1 MKTPQRLR
9 PLVLLVAALLLLAT
23 GRAQAISTDINTFSA
38 NAAAPNI
45 MILLDTSKSMQW
57 DSAGCA
63 ACPKKKWEMARDA
76 IRDIILSVNP
86 PDGSGAGYV
95 ENVRFGLFQ
104 FDRTNWGGLLKVP
117 IAPGN
122 TASILSVLDAY
133 AIGSNAGGTPNG
145 SSLTD
150 VGRYFAGT
158 DGWGTLPLYGTL
170 PVRLPVTSWPPPSG
184 QIEPPAPSPI
194 VDDCRSNVIINLSD
208 GEADPVDMGKYV
220 PWQDNG
226 TQWCFPVGTCPADPT
241 LSDATQ
247 FCATIGDA
255 DADGVETCGLQCG
268 FDAANR
274 PMMGEDCPS
283 PPLRNDW
290 GFLDWIDDVAYA
302 MNRYD
307 FAPGIP
313 GMQNITVHNIA
324 YDLTGAGRD
333 SLIAASANGGGLFF
347 DATDY
352 QTLYDALAQLTA
364 TTMEGNFS
372 FAAPSVTAFQTALTD
387 GFFVA
392 SFDPSGDE
400 AFWAGHLQAFRISTQ
415 LVILD
420 KNQNPALDPN
430 SGLFNDPPNPFWDA
444 GVELAKSSHP
454 TRKLYT
460 TKYVPTA
467 LREDFATNKVSAA
480 DLALTNADLV
490 LYPNYPTISFANT
503 NALRDGLIDF
513 IWGQDTF
520 DADADGDTGELRNA
534 VLGDIFHSGAIQ
546 IGPPSSFLIGE
557 DGFGPPNDPLSF
569 WATHQYRDRK
579 LMVGANDGMLHA
591 FNAGSFNV
599 GDNPA
604 TPETENGY
612 YDLGTGE
619 EDFGYIPSFLTD
631 TLKYIPINNPRQYYY
646 VDGSPS
652 AADIW
657 IPKNGADTSKEPTEW
672 ATALVV
678 GMKDGDSGY
687 LALDV
692 SDPGDSKYPE
702 LLWELDETDI
712 PIGNTWS
719 EAVITRVKLKT
730 GSADFC
736 GKITTDDGPCREQWV
751 AIFGGGYRQDGD
763 PGLAAYVSD
772 PGSASWSDAS
782 KGIFMVAMDTGE
794 LIGQVVYDANPTE
807 TLNQMRFSIPS
818 SPAVLDLDFDGFAD
832 VVYVGDLGGQ
842 MWRWDISKV
851 GEDTAL
857 SDGLMD
863 NWPVGLLFKSDPAT
877 LGAGGTHHHSIFFPP
892 VATYLNGELVLAFG
906 SGERTNLGYI
916 GDAAD
921 DDNNRFWVVWDR
933 TPLGLDPEDPLTNWV
948 TIGEGHTL
956 VGSVTRGL
964 NDVSNLAT
972 DPDPFDDG
980 YFIKAPEGEKFITN
994 HVLFA
999 GILITLAYDPAG
1011 AGAPLGPCGGVSS
1024 GASNVWVFNLGNAG
1038 GLLDSAAAAG
1048 NDQRK
1053 LYVGPG
1059 VPGDPRITISKDKV
1073 QIVGRTSTG
1082 ALIQLDI
1089 PADPPPPI
1097 ELVFWRQL
1105 Y

>member
-1 MKTPQRLR
+1 MRTN
-9 PLVLLVAALLLLAT
+9 LLLGVLVVVASCMLAV
-23 GRAQAISTDINTFSA
+23 GEARAISTDIDTFSS

-45 MILLDTSKSMQW
+45 MILLDTSKSMQ
-57 DSAGCA
+57 DSSAGCG

-76 IRDIILSVNP
+76 IRDIITTVNP
-86 PDGSGAGYV
+86 LDGSGAHV

-117 IAPGN
+117 ITPGN
-122 TASILSVLDAY
+122 TASILTVLDAY
-133 AIGSNAGGTPNG
+133 VNGSNAGGTPNG

-184 QIEPPAPSPI
+184 QVEPPGPSPI
-194 VDDCRSNVIINLSD
+194 VDDCRENAVINLSD
-208 GEADPVDMGKYV
+208 GSADHVDMGKYI
-220 PWQDNG
+220 PWQDDG
-226 TQWCFPVGTCPADPT
+226 TQWCFPVGTCPADPA

-255 DADGVETCGLQCG
+255 DADGVEACGTMCG
-268 FDAANR
+268 PDGAQR
-274 PMMGEDCPS
+274 PMMGESCPGAFGFI
-283 PPLRNDW
+283 DW
-290 GFLDWIDDVAYA
+290 VDDVAYA

-333 SLIAASANGGGLFF
+333 TLIAASANGGGLFF

-352 QTLYDALAQLTA
+352 QTLYDALLQLTA
-364 TTMEGNFS
+364 TVMEGNFAFS
-372 FAAPSVTAFQTALTD
+372 APSVTAFQTALSD

-392 SFDPSGDE
+392 SFEPSGEE
-400 AFWAGHLQAFRISTQ
+400 AFWPGHVQAFRISSQ
-415 LVILD
+415 LEILD
-420 KNQNPALDPN
+420 KNGNPALDPN
-430 SGLFNDPPNPFWDA
+430 SGVFNDPPNPFWDA
-444 GVELAKSSHP
+444 GVELAKTTHP
-454 TRKLYT
+454 PRKLYS
-460 TKYVPTA
+460 TKYVPTP
-467 LREDFATNKVSAA
+467 LREDFTKPKISAT
-480 DLALTNADLV
+480 DLALTNADLP

-503 NALRDGLIDF
+503 NALRDGLIDYL
-513 IWGQDTF
+513 WGQDTF
-520 DADADGDTGELRNA
+520 DQDGDGNTTELRAA

-546 IGPPSSFLIGE
+546 IGPPPQYNLGE
-557 DGFGPPNDPLSF
+557 DGFGPANDPLSF
-569 WATHQYRDRK
+569 WSTYKQRDRK

-591 FNAGSFNV
+591 FNAGSYNA

-612 YDLGTGE
+612 YDLGNGQE
-619 EDFGYIPSFLTD
+619 AFGYVPEFLVD
-631 TLKYIPINNPRQYYY
+631 TLKYIPINLPRQYYY

-657 IPKNGADTSKEPTEW
+657 IPQNANDTSKEPTEW

-678 GMKDGDSGY
+678 GMKDGASGY
-687 LALDV
+687 LALNVTDP
-692 SDPGDSKYPE
+692 SDAKYPE
-702 LLWELDETDI
+702 PLWEIDETTL
-712 PIGNTWS
+712 PLGNTWS

-751 AIFGGGYRQDGD
+751 AIFGGGYRKDGD
-763 PGLAAYVSD
+763 PNLGNYIAD
-772 PGSASWSDAS
+772 PASASWSDAS
-782 KGIFMVAMDTGE
+782 KGIFMVAMDTGQ
-794 LIGQVVYDANPTE
+794 LIGRVVYDANPLA
-807 TLNQMRFSIPS
+807 TLNQMRFSVPS
-818 SPAVLDLDFDGFAD
+818 TPAVLDLDFDGFAD

-842 MWRWDISKV
+842 MWRWDISAV

-857 SDGLMD
+857 SDGIMD
-863 NWPVGLLFKSDPAT
+863 NWPVGLRFKSDPAT
-877 LGAGGTHHHSIFFPP
+877 LGAGGSHYHSIFFPP
-892 VATYLNGELVLAFG
+892 VATYLNGELVLGFG
-906 SGERTNLGYI
+906 SGERTDLSYI

-921 DDNNRFWVVWDR
+921 DDNNRFWVLWDR
-933 TPLGLDPEDPLTNWV
+933 TSLGLDPEDPNTEWV
-948 TIGEGHTL
+948 ILGEGHTL
-956 VGSVTRGL
+956 VNGVTRGL

-972 DPDPFDDG
+972 DTDPFDDG
-980 YFIKAPEGEKFITN
+980 YFIKVPDGEKFITN
-994 HVLFA
+994 HILFA
-999 GILITLAYDPAG
+999 GILITLSYDPAG
-1011 AGAPLGPCGGVSS
+1011 GGVVAGPCGGASA
-1024 GASNVWVFNLGNAG
+1024 GATNAWVFNLFNAG
-1038 GLLDSAAAAG
+1038 GLLDATAAAG
-1048 NDQRK
+1048 NDQRN
-1053 LYVGPG
+1053 LYIGPG

-1073 QIVGRTSTG
+1073 QVVGRTSTG
-1082 ALIQLDI
+1082 SVFQLDV

>member
-1 MKTPQRLR
+1 MKTPQRVR
-9 PLVLLVAALLLLAT
+9 PLVLLVMAALLLPS
-23 GRAQAISTDINTFSA
+23 GRAHAISTDINTFSSSGA
-38 NAAAPNI
+38 PPNI
-45 MILLDTSKSMQW
+45 MILFDTSISMEEQ
-57 DSAGCA
+57 SVGCGS
-63 ACPKKKWEMARDA
+63 CTDPKWIMAQQAVRDVVA
-76 IRDIILSVNP
+76 RFNP
-86 PDGSGAGYV
+86 PNGAGYSQD
-95 ENVRFGLFQ
+95 VRFGLFY
-104 FDRTNWGGLLKVP
+104 FDVRNWGGRPMVQ
-117 IAPGN
+117 IADGN
-122 TASILSVLDAY
+122 TTTLFSTIDNM
-133 AIGSNAGGTPNG
+133 NANAGNPDIRGGTPIA
-145 SSLTD
+145 SALTD
-150 VGRYFAGT
+150 VGRYFAGA
-158 DGWGTLPLYGTL
+158 DAWKDPNGPKSLPLFGTLPTHFPNGNQTPDWSLQPL
-170 PVRLPVTSWPPPSG
+170 
-184 QIEPPAPSPI
+184 EPAWASPI
-194 VDDCRSNVIINLSD
+194 DLDCRENSVILLSD
-208 GEADPVDMGKYV
+208 GRADTTDMAKYV
-220 PWQDNG
+220 DWPVEPWGASN
-226 TQWCFPVGTCPADPT
+226 WCTV
-241 LSDATQ
+241 
-247 FCATIGDA
+247 IGDA
-255 DADGVETCGLQCG
+255 DNDSVENNCEAVCDPVLM
-268 FDAANR
+268 D
-274 PMMGEDCPS
+274 EDCPAS
-283 PPLRNDW
+283 MNHEDYA
-290 GFLDWIDDVAYA
+290 DDVAYA
-302 MNRYD
+302 MHRYD

-313 GMQNITVHNIA
+313 EMQNITVHSIA
-324 YDLTGAGRD
+324 YDLTGSGRD
-333 SLIAASANGGGLFF
+333 KLIATAANGGGLFLE
-347 DATDY
+347 ATD
-352 QTLYDALAQLTA
+352 QQSLFDALAALIQVS
-364 TTMEGNFS
+364 MEGNFS
-372 FAAPSVTAFQTALTD
+372 FAAPSVSTFQSAFGD

-392 SFDPSGDE
+392 SFEPSGDE
-400 AFWAGHLQAFRISTQ
+400 AFWPGHVQAFRISPD

-420 KNQNPALDPN
+420 KLQNPAVDPN
-430 SGLFNDPPNPFWDA
+430 SGLFKDSAIPFWDA
-444 GVELAKSSHP
+444 GVELAKTTHP
-454 TRKLYT
+454 PRKLYT
-460 TKYVPTA
+460 TKVVGTS

-520 DADADGDTGELRNA
+520 DADADGNTAELRNA

-546 IGPPSSFLIGE
+546 IGPPPSFHLGE
-557 DGFGPPNDPLSF
+557 DGFGPPDDPLSF

-591 FNAGSFNV
+591 FNAGSFNA

-619 EDFGYIPSFLTD
+619 EDFGYIPAFLQD

-692 SDPGDSKYPE
+692 SDPGDVKYPE
-702 LLWELDETDI
+702 LLWEVDETDI

-751 AIFGGGYRQDGD
+751 AIFGGGYRPDGD
-763 PGLAAYVSD
+763 PGVAAYVSD
-772 PGSASWSDAS
+772 PSSASWSDAS

-794 LIGQVVYDANPTE
+794 LIGRVVYDADPTE

-842 MWRWDISKV
+842 MWRWDISAV

-857 SDGLMD
+857 SDGIMD
-863 NWPVGLLFKSDPAT
+863 NWLVGLLFKSDPAT

-916 GDAAD
+916 GNAAD

-933 TPLGLDPEDPLTNWV
+933 TPLGLDPEDPLTGWV

-956 VGSVTRGL
+956 VGSVIRGL

-980 YFIKAPEGEKFITN
+980 YFIKAPDGEKFITN

-999 GILITLAYDPAG
+999 GILITLSYDPG
-1011 AGAPLGPCGGVSS
+1011 GDVDDGDPCTNASA
-1024 GASNVWVFNLGNAG
+1024 GASNIWVFNLGNAG

-1048 NDQRK
+1048 NDQRN
-1053 LYVGPG
+1053 LYIGPG
-1059 VPGDPRITISKDKV
+1059 VPSDPRITISKDKV

-1082 ALIQLDI
+1082 AVIQLDI